1 MKMIDNINKIECFYK
16 EIEYIKN
23 LEYVEDFKF
32 LINNLPDYF
41 FKVAASST
49 GKYHPEFSLGDG
61 GLLRHTKV
69 AVRIA
74 YELLNDSCIGGKYSN
89 REKDLMIIALTL
101 HDGVKHGNPEEKF
114 TRADH
119 PLLASKYI
127 RDNKSNLKMN
137 DEDIDFICEV
147 IEAHM
152 GPWNTHP
159 YTKEE
164 ILPIPKNKFQNFV
177 HMCDYLA
184 SRKFLDIKFENNE
197 IVE

>member
-1 MKMIDNINKIECFYK
+1 MIDNINKIECFSR

-23 LEYVEDFKF
+23 LEYVEDFKY

-41 FKVAASST
+41 FNVAASST

-61 GLLRHTKV
+61 GLLRHTKA

-74 YELLNDSCIGGKYSN
+74 YELLQDSCIGGKYSS
-89 REKDLMIIALTL
+89 REKDLMLIALTL
-101 HDGVKHGNPEEKF
+101 HDGIKHGNPEEKY

-127 RDNKSNLKMN
+127 RDNKSNLKMKK
-137 DEDIDFICEV
+137 EDIDFICEV

-197 IVE
+197 IID